1 MPVQGGQSSAQN
13 GPLQDALL
21 QIVAGVIRDRL
32 GQIGGGNG
40 GTGGTTTT
48 PSSQTEVGQLRA
60 EMREMRSDLS
70 LRIENANSILQSQ
83 GKKLIENE
91 AAIKALQGK
100 FEGEGEIRRLL
111 TDMRAEID
119 RIPKGN
125 GRGTPPALP
134 PPPANPTAPPGA
146 SGAAGPVRPK

>member
-1 MPVQGGQSSAQN
+1 MQRILAAALIILIVAASTVQAGWRHHHQPVYYYAAPAYMPVQGGQSSAQN

-40 GTGGTTTT
+40 GTTTT
-48 PSSQTEVGQLRA
+48 PSSQTEIGQLRA

-91 AAIKALQGK
+91 AA
-100 FEGEGEIRRLL
+100 
-111 TDMRAEID
+111 
-119 RIPKGN
+119 
-125 GRGTPPALP
+125 
-134 PPPANPTAPPGA
+134 
-146 SGAAGPVRPK
+146 